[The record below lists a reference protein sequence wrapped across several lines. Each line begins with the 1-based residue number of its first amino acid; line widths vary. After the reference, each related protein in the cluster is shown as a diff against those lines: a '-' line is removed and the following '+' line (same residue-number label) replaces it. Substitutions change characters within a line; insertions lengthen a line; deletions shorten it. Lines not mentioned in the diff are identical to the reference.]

1 MNRVA
6 FIIALLPFFAS
17 CNNRVIFTNN
27 LTGEIALK
35 KGETVWLPIQEDAP
49 VAKLSILKDGTV
61 SGTPFDIKAASSSV
75 DYYIP
80 FTARVN
86 SVIKVYGASFQSKFY
101 RKLKRGG
108 IVRRKTKLHFHPH
121 SGWIN
126 DPNGLFYKDGVW
138 HMYYQYNPFGA
149 KWGNMSWGHAT
160 SKDLLH
166 WVEQDLA
173 LTPDSLGMIF
183 SGSAICVGDSV
194 VALYTSAGRR
204 QSQSIAFSDDSG
216 QTFVKPD
223 YNPVLES
230 GLPDFRDPKVF
241 RYGDGWRL
249 VLAAGNAIEIY
260 SSKNLENWSFESRFG
275 ETVGNHGGVWE
286 CPDLF
291 ELPYGNGTKWVMLV
305 SNTRNA
311 SHGSAVQYFIG
322 DFDGSVF
329 TPCDNK
335 VRWLDYG
342 RDFYAAATWNN
353 APDGRR
359 VAVAWANNWQYAND
373 IPSVASRGQMS
384 VPRELSLIEYDG
396 DLVLRNSP
404 VSEVV
409 SMLPSRC
416 GRIPFY
422 WKGRVE
428 EGEEL
433 ILKNRSNEALKISF
447 SSGSVTV
454 NRRFSGNTG
463 FHDTYPSIDVAPVS
477 RDKEHVIELLVDQN
491 LVEIFIDEGA
501 VSFTESV
508 FPGEQYNRIEIW

>member
-1 MNRVA
+1 M
-6 FIIALLPFFAS
+6 
-17 CNNRVIFTNN
+17 
-27 LTGEIALK
+27 
-35 KGETVWLPIQEDAP
+35 
-49 VAKLSILKDGTV
+49 
-61 SGTPFDIKAASSSV
+61 
-75 DYYIP
+75 
-80 FTARVN
+80 
-86 SVIKVYGASFQSKFY
+86 
-101 RKLKRGG
+101 
-108 IVRRKTKLHFHPH
+108 
-121 SGWIN
+121 
-126 DPNGLFYKDGVW
+126 
-138 HMYYQYNPFGA
+138 
-149 KWGNMSWGHAT
+149 
-160 SKDLLH
+160 
-166 WVEQDLA
+166 
-173 LTPDSLGMIF
+173 
-183 SGSAICVGDSV
+183 
-194 VALYTSAGRR
+194 
-204 QSQSIAFSDDSG
+204 
-216 QTFVKPD
+216 
-223 YNPVLES
+223 
-230 GLPDFRDPKVF
+230 
-241 RYGDGWRL
+241 
-249 VLAAGNAIEIY
+249 
-260 SSKNLENWSFESRFG
+260 
-275 ETVGNHGGVWE
+275 
-286 CPDLF
+286 
-291 ELPYGNGTKWVMLV
+291 
-305 SNTRNA
+305 
-311 SHGSAVQYFIG
+311 
-322 DFDGSVF
+322 
-329 TPCDNK
+329 
-335 VRWLDYG
+335 RWLDYG

-463 FHDTYPSIDVAPVS
+463 FHDTYPSVDVAPVS